1 MFCRG
6 GNNMKLINTLI
17 VAIAFTFG
25 MASLG
30 HGTEPIPSNSSKSA
44 ASELTIKG
52 DVQLIEGEFCF
63 IRDTTG
69 HEVRLHVNNETK
81 LEGKLK
87 VGDKI
92 EARVTSEGHATSI
105 ILQIPQNGTAPPLPN
120 TGPTSSQR
128 VPEGSVSQ

>member
-1 MFCRG
+1 
-6 GNNMKLINTLI
+6 MKYIATFI
-17 VAIAFTFG
+17 VAITFSFG

-30 HGTEPIPSNSSKSA
+30 HGTEPIPPDSSKNA

-52 DVQLIEGEFCF
+52 DVQMIEGEFCF
-63 IRDTTG
+63 VRDTTG

-87 VGDKI
+87 VGDRI

-105 ILQIPQNGTAPPLPN
+105 MLQIPQNGTAPLFPN
-120 TGPTSSQR
+120 TGSTSSHR
-128 VPEGSVSQ
+128 APEGSVSQ

>member
-1 MFCRG
+1 
-6 GNNMKLINTLI
+6 MKSINTII
-17 VAIAFTFG
+17 VAMAFNFG

-30 HGTEPIPSNSSKSA
+30 HGTEPIPSDSSKSA

-63 IRDTTG
+63 VRDTTG

-87 VGDKI
+87 VGDRI

-105 ILQIPQNGTAPPLPN
+105 MLQIPHNGTAPPLPN
-120 TGPTSSQR
+120 TGATSSHR
-128 VPEGSVSQ
+128 APEGSASQ

>member
-1 MFCRG
+1 
-6 GNNMKLINTLI
+6 MKYINTII
-17 VAIAFTFG
+17 VAMAFNFG

-30 HGTEPIPSNSSKSA
+30 HGTEPIPSDSPKSA
-44 ASELTIKG
+44 APELTIKG

-63 IRDTTG
+63 VRDTTG

-87 VGDKI
+87 VGDRI

-105 ILQIPQNGTAPPLPN
+105 MLQIPQNGTAPPLPN
-120 TGPTSSQR
+120 TGSTSSHR
-128 VPEGSVSQ
+128 APEGSVSQ